1 MSQEKLQTDG
11 LRLTRDEALE
21 LTIHHLRLAGL
32 FFELAPE
39 GRDEEE
45 SLKICLSELARQVP
59 IDDLQRP
66 AMMAFLQVIVK
77 RYEEA
82 KEND

>member
-1 MSQEKLQTDG
+1 MSQERFQTDG
-11 LRLTRDEALE
+11 LRLTQDEALE

-45 SLKICLSELARQVP
+45 SLKICLTELVRQVP
-59 IDDLQRP
+59 VDDLQRP
-66 AMMAFLQVIVK
+66 AMMSFLQTIVR
-77 RYEEA
+77 RYAEE
-82 KEND
+82 K